1 MGVGVGD
8 GGSNFKIILESTI
21 SSANNKFNTID
32 IYRIFCPRAEEYT
45 CFSAAPKT
53 FIKVDHILG
62 NDTHLN
68 HHYLKPEAL
77 DAALCHSPILI
88 RYLPSCLP
96 SALEA
101 ILCGQLGVNEP
112 FL

>member
-1 MGVGVGD
+1 MGMGRRE
-8 GGSNFKIILESTI
+8 GGSNFKIILEPTI
-21 SSANNKFNTID
+21 FSANNRLDTID

-45 CFSAAPKT
+45 CFSVAPET
-53 FIKVDHILG
+53 FTKIDHILG

-77 DAALCHSPILI
+77 DAAICHSPLMMH
-88 RYLPSCLP
+88 YLPSCLP

-101 ILCGQLGVNEP
+101 ILCGQLGVNKP